1 MTYIPAKSYYSLDNL
16 PATEFNNVA
25 NEVHKLATFSEA
37 KALIFGDSITET
49 TTALGGVRDNW
60 PNYAMPYLG
69 ITNYT
74 NYAKS
79 GASYKEKVGYTG
91 WQDMTYQL
99 SQASAQTDVNIVIF
113 SAGTN
118 DGITDLGDYAT
129 AMSKSLIT
137 DLNKLLLYESLRF
150 MYWQSRIYWPQ
161 ATMYVIIPIQRADI
175 ETSSVVN
182 MHNAIK
188 LMAGRY
194 GIIVIDAANESGIV
208 KDLEIWQ
215 AQGQDLYDG
224 LHPSVTGRKK
234 MAKLIAKKITSTYT
248 VIQ

>member
-1 MTYIPAKSYYSLDNL
+1 MSYSAQKTYSSLDNL
-16 PATEFNNVA
+16 PATEINNITS
-25 NEVHKLATFSEA
+25 EVHKLATFSEA
-37 KALIFGDSITET
+37 KVLIFGDSVTET
-49 TTALGGVRDNW
+49 LNTEGGIRDNW
-60 PNYAMPYLG
+60 PSYAMPYLG

-79 GASYKEKVGYTG
+79 GAAYRDRVGVTDWQKV
-91 WQDMTYQL
+91 TYQL
-99 SQASAQTDVNIVIF
+99 FQASGQTDVNIVIF

-118 DGITDLGDYAT
+118 DGVTNLGSYTT

-137 DLNKLLLYESLRF
+137 DLDKSLLYEALRF
-150 MYWQSRIYWPQ
+150 IYWQARIYWPQ
-161 ATMYVIIPIQRADI
+161 AIIYTILPIQRADI
-175 ETSSVVN
+175 EMNTVVD
-182 MHNAIK
+182 MYNAIK

-208 KDLEIWQ
+208 KDLEVWQ

-224 LHPSVTGRKK
+224 LHPSITGRKK

-248 VIQ
+248 VI